1 MIRGDLVQL
10 LEQAALLMVLG
21 MVIVFAILGLMVLMI
36 NLVARL
42 LARWAPAVDE
52 PDVAMATAASTAAP
66 SAVEVAAISA
76 AIHHHRQ
83 QSAKENRS

>member
-21 MVIVFAILGLMVLMI
+21 MVIVYAILGLLVVMI
-36 NLVARL
+36 NLMARL
-42 LARWAPAVDE
+42 LARWAPVVDE
-52 PDVAMATAASTAAP
+52 PALLAMPTAAASP
-66 SAVEVAAISA
+66 SAAEVAAISA

>member
-10 LEQAALLMVLG
+10 LEQAALLMALG
-21 MVIVFAILGLMVLMI
+21 MVIVFAILGLMVFLI

-42 LARWAPAVDE
+42 LVRWAPAVDE
-52 PDVAMATAASTAAP
+52 PAMAALPAAGP
-66 SAVEVAAISA
+66 SAAEVAAISA